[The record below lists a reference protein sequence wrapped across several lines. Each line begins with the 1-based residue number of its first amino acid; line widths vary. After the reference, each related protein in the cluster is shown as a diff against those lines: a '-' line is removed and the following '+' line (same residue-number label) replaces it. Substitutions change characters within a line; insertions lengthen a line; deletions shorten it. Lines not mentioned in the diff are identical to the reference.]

1 MRSGSKQKL
10 TSSDFTSIYY
20 VLLQYTT
27 YQYATGNMV
36 VMVNQFEIVASLYNA
51 NKFGHIL

>member
-1 MRSGSKQKL
+1 MGVAKQKL

-27 YQYATGNMV
+27 YQYATGNML
-36 VMVNQFEIVASLYNA
+36 VMVNQLEIVANLYNA